1 MRNYKRRR
9 KKIKQLVISD
19 MHGCYEEFNK
29 LLKKVKYEPEQ
40 DKLILLGD
48 YVDRGQKSRQM
59 VEQVMQL
66 CNEWGVIALKG
77 NHDDMFVAAMN
88 NDIEEL
94 DAQWL
99 NNGGFQTVES
109 YCGISF
115 FEEGF
120 EWEQYIKAKEFI
132 RKHYQHHI
140 DFLQSLPLYHETDK
154 YIFVH
159 AGINPFY
166 EDWRNQP
173 ESDFI
178 WIRDIFFNNKTGL
191 EKKIV
196 FGHTPCIHLHDRED
210 IWFDPK
216 GDKIGIDGA
225 CAYGLQMNLLEITE
239 EGTYIEHCVR
249 RGEIA

>member
-1 MRNYKRRR
+1 M
-9 KKIKQLVISD
+9 
-19 MHGCYEEFNK
+19 
-29 LLKKVKYEPEQ
+29 KKVKYNPTQ

-66 CNEWGVIALKG
+66 SIEWGVIALKG
-77 NHDDMFVAAMN
+77 NHDDMFVAAIN
-88 NDIEEL
+88 NDSEEL

-140 DFLQSLPLYHETDK
+140 DFLESLPLYHETDE

-166 EDWRNQP
+166 EDWKSQP

-191 EKKIV
+191 AKKIV

-225 CAYGLQMNLLEITE
+225 CSYGLQLNLLEIKE
-239 EGTYIEHCVR
+239 DSTYGEYFVR
-249 RGEIA
+249 RGTTNE